1 MTRPMS
7 LALCS
12 LLLATACGGV
22 DDSSQLTDRRTGQ
35 PGSSGS
41 SGATETTAEP
51 TETNDGGSTPTPG
64 PTPGGDSGTGDGGTT
79 PPPPPPGTNAFT
91 GAGAYVAQNGPSTIK
106 GDHGGDGNPAKRDCL
121 GAGCH
126 GAGGEGPRFIAG
138 GTVYKDK
145 AGTMPAAQ
153 IEVRLRD
160 NTGAAVIARTDVNGN
175 FFFRGAGVT
184 LPAATGV
191 RSGATTTLM
200 AGAISNGACNS
211 AACHGGAQGWIH
223 IP

>member
-1 MTRPMS
+1 MTCATK
-7 LALCS
+7 LAVAS
-12 LLLATACGGV
+12 LLFATACGGV
-22 DDSSQLTDRRTGQ
+22 DNSGELLAGRRAGQ
-35 PGSSGS
+35 PGS

-51 TETNDGGSTPTPG
+51 TESDGGGGTTSPG
-64 PTPGGDSGTGDGGTT
+64 TEDGGVTGDGGTT

-91 GAGAYVAQNGPSTIK
+91 GAAAYVAQNGPSTNK

-121 GAGCH
+121 GSGCH
-126 GAGGEGPRFIAG
+126 GAGGGGPRFIAG
-138 GTVYKDK
+138 GTVFKDK
-145 AGTMPAAQ
+145 AGTIPAAQ

-160 NTGAAVIARTDVNGN
+160 NNGGSLLTHTDANGN

-191 RSGATTTLM
+191 RDNATTSLM

-211 AACHGGAQGWIH
+211 AACHGGTQGWIH

>member
-1 MTRPMS
+1 MTCATK

-22 DDSSQLTDRRTGQ
+22 DNNGELLSGRRAGQ
-35 PGSSGS
+35 PGSSGT
-41 SGATETTAEP
+41 TETTAEP
-51 TETNDGGSTPTPG
+51 TESGDGGGATTPG
-64 PTPGGDSGTGDGGTT
+64 TTATDGGATGDGGTT
-79 PPPPPPGTNAFT
+79 PPPPPPPGTNAFT

-106 GDHGGDGNPAKRDCL
+106 GDHGADGNPAKRDCL

-126 GAGGEGPRFIAG
+126 GASGEGPRFIAG

-160 NTGAAVIARTDVNGN
+160 NNGGSLIAHTDANGN

-191 RSGATTTLM
+191 RDNTTTTLM
-200 AGAISNGACNS
+200 AGAISSGACNS

>member
-1 MTRPMS
+1 MTCATK
-7 LALCS
+7 LALGC

-22 DDSSQLTDRRTGQ
+22 DNNGELLAGRRAGQ
-35 PGSSGS
+35 PGS
-41 SGATETTAEP
+41 SGATETSAEP
-51 TETNDGGSTPTPG
+51 TESGDGGGGTTPGSTPADGGSA
-64 PTPGGDSGTGDGGTT
+64 TGDGGTT
-79 PPPPPPGTNAFT
+79 PPPPPPAGTNAFT
-91 GAGAYVAQNGPSTIK
+91 GAGAFVAQNGPNTIK
-106 GDHGGDGNPAKRDCL
+106 GDHGADGNPAKRDCL

-126 GAGGEGPRFIAG
+126 SAGGEGPRFIAG
-138 GTVYKDK
+138 GTIYKDK

-160 NTGAAVIARTDVNGN
+160 NNGGSLIAHTDANGN

-184 LPAATGV
+184 LPALTGV
-191 RSGATTTLM
+191 RDNATTTLM